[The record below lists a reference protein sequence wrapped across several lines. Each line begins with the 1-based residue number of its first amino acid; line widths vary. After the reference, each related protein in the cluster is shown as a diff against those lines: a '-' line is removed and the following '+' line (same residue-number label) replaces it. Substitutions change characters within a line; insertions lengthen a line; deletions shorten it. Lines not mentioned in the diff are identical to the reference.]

1 MEFTFEDGSKT
12 TDRASA
18 QIWRHNEQ
26 KASKTYFF
34 NKKVKSIQ
42 LDPMLETADIDTSN
56 NYWGAMPEASKFS
69 IFKAKQN
76 QARGAANGVMN
87 PMQAAKNSQDQLL
100 INMIESLI
108 TYVIRLFYG

>member
-1 MEFTFEDGSKT
+1 MALKLQTELLHKSGDTTSK
-12 TDRASA
+12 
-18 QIWRHNEQ
+18 

-87 PMQAAKNSQDQLL
+87 PMQAAKK
-100 INMIESLI
+100 
-108 TYVIRLFYG
+108 